1 MARSASI
8 RGRNARRA
16 AHGGRRSQRGV
27 ALLMVLL
34 AIVLAAGYVGVRG
47 LSAAYAKP
55 ERDARTFAAMQQAKQ
70 ALLGYAASRARLLAL
85 DPPGAAMD
93 VPGALPCPA
102 VNLAG
107 LVAAT
112 QTEQW
117 GRARKTCSPAAQ
129 RMGRLPWLT
138 LELPQ
143 LGDATGAGLWYAV
156 SLDFRYVEDVP
167 GFPPPAVNPHKRGRI
182 RLVSPSGDVVQDRIV
197 AVIIAPGAALA
208 GQSRG
213 TPAELDDPLNHLE
226 AYAVAPDA
234 NTDFSFRLGPA
245 TDGPP
250 AFNDIVLPITEAE
263 LFDAIENA
271 IAARLEESIV
281 PLLARHRT
289 FWGTLPFAT
298 GSFDPSQTATALTG
312 SIDALWGHLPVAQ
325 QSARFTAWSQL
336 VGGTATVSACS
347 GPLGAPLP
355 DPVLDCQVAG
365 APGTTFT
372 IEATVSNVNA
382 GVFGEPVASVIGGGA
397 TLALTGQPITASLN
411 ATVRIQGT
419 VTASGLQFQVAGPPQ
434 LLNAALSPPP
444 PGPAEWF
451 LYSGWAKFVYYQ
463 RCSDAATTCLT
474 VNGTAGAASAA
485 RATLVLA
492 GRPIQKT
499 STSLLQNQSPATT
512 VGIGEYLEPPH
523 DAPGG
528 STFQRGL
535 RTAGFNDRVVGM
547 P

>member
-1 MARSASI
+1 
-8 RGRNARRA
+8 
-16 AHGGRRSQRGV
+16 
-27 ALLMVLL
+27 MVLL
-34 AIVLAAGYVGVRG
+34 AVVLAAGYVGVRG

-55 ERDARTFAAMQQAKQ
+55 ERDARTLAAMQQAKQ
-70 ALLGYAASRARLLAL
+70 ALLGYAASRARLFAL
-85 DPPGAAMD
+85 DPPGTAMD

-107 LVAAT
+107 LVVAS

-117 GRARKTCSPAAQ
+117 GRARRTCSPTAQ

-143 LGDATGAGLWYAV
+143 LADSTGAGLWYAV
-156 SLDFRYVEDVP
+156 SLDFRYVQDTVGLP
-167 GFPPPAVNPHKRGRI
+167 TPPVNTHNRGRI
-182 RLVSPSGDVVQDRIV
+182 RLVSPAGDVVQDRVV

-208 GQSRG
+208 GQTRG
-213 TPAELDDPLNHLE
+213 TPAAFDSPLNHLE
-226 AYAVAPDA
+226 AFTVAPDA

-250 AFNDIVLPITEAE
+250 AFNDILLPITEAE

-271 IAARLEESIV
+271 IAARLEESIM
-281 PLLARHRT
+281 PLLARHRA

-325 QSARFTAWSQL
+325 QTATFTGWTQL
-336 VGGTATVSACS
+336 VGGTATVNSCS
-347 GPLGAPLP
+347 GPLASPLP
-355 DPVLDCQVAG
+355 DAVLECQVTG

-372 IEATVSNVNA
+372 VDATLSNVNA
-382 GVFGEPVASVIGGGA
+382 GVFAEPVASVLAGGA
-397 TLALTGQPITASLN
+397 AITLSGQPITSSLN

-419 VTASGLQFQVAGPPQ
+419 VSASGLQFQVAAPSQ
-434 LLNAALSPPP
+434 LLNAAVSPPA

-451 LYSGWAKFVYYQ
+451 LHSGWAKFVYYQ
-463 RCSDAATTCLT
+463 RCSDVSTTCLT
-474 VNGTAGAASAA
+474 VNGMTGAPAAA

-492 GRPIQKT
+492 GRPIQKPAT
-499 STSLLQNQSPATT
+499 GLIQNQSNVTT
-512 VGIGEYLEPPH
+512 VAAAEYLEPPH
-523 DAPGG
+523 DVLPAT
-528 STFQRGL
+528 SFQRRL

>member
-1 MARSASI
+1 
-8 RGRNARRA
+8 
-16 AHGGRRSQRGV
+16 
-27 ALLMVLL
+27 MVLL
-34 AIVLAAGYVGVRG
+34 AVVLAAGYAGLRG

-55 ERDARTFAAMQQAKQ
+55 ERDARTLAAMQQAKQ
-70 ALLGYAASRARLLAL
+70 ALLGYAANRARLFAL
-85 DPPGAAMD
+85 DPPGTTLD

-102 VNLAG
+102 LNLTT
-107 LVAAT
+107 LVAAS

-117 GRARKTCSPAAQ
+117 GRARRTCSPTTQ

-143 LGDATGAGLWYAV
+143 MVDSTGASLWYAV
-156 SLDFRYVEDVP
+156 SRDFRYVQDGSAP
-167 GFPPPAVNPHKRGRI
+167 STPAVNAHNRGRI
-182 RLVSPSGDVVQDRIV
+182 RLVSPTGAVIQDRVV
-197 AVIIAPGAALA
+197 AVIIAPGATLA

-213 TPAELDDPLNHLE
+213 TPAQIDDPLNHLE
-226 AYAVAPDA
+226 AFAVAPDA

-271 IAARLEESIV
+271 IAARLEESIM
-281 PLLARHRT
+281 PLLARHRA

-325 QSARFTAWSQL
+325 QSAAFTGWTQL
-336 VGGTATVSACS
+336 VGGTATVTACS
-347 GPLGAPLP
+347 GPFAAALP
-355 DPVLDCQVAG
+355 NAVLECQVTG

-372 IEATVSNVNA
+372 VEATVSNVNA
-382 GVFGEPVASVIGGGA
+382 GVFAEPVASVSPGGSAGI
-397 TLALTGQPITASLN
+397 TLTGQPITASLN

-419 VTASGLQFQVAGPPQ
+419 VITGGSLQFTVTGPAQ
-434 LLNAALSPPP
+434 LLNAASSPLPP
-444 PGPAEWF
+444 AAEWF
-451 LYSGWAKFVYYQ
+451 LHSGWAKFVYYQ
-463 RCSDAATTCLT
+463 RCSDASTTCLT
-474 VNGTAGAASAA
+474 VNGMTGAPTAA

-492 GRPIQKT
+492 GRPTQKIAGG
-499 STSLLQNQSPATT
+499 LLQNQSTVTT
-512 VGIGEYLEPPH
+512 VGVGEYLEPPH

-528 STFQRGL
+528 SVFQRGL
-535 RTAGFNDRVVGM
+535 RTAGFNDRVVAM